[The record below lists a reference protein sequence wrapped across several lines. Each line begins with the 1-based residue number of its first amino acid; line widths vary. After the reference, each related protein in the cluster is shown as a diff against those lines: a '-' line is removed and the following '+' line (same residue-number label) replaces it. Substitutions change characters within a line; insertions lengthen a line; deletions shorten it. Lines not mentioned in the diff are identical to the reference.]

1 MHLRDCLWYYILSLL
16 VLSSSTIAEPDYHYQ
31 DTTLPVFLDCRSC
44 DFVYIRKDIRFVDWV
59 RDQSDAVVHVQIITQ
74 RTGSGGRK
82 YNVDFIGQHNF
93 SALNKSLQFA
103 LPPQIGQDKTREKI
117 SNIVKIGLLPYISS
131 PQLLNQIKITY
142 SDHRQESHQKPVEDP
157 WDNWVF
163 EIDGDGS
170 LDKEASQTSYE
181 IDGMFSARRITE
193 AWRLQIYI
201 RREYENDRFQNQEKE
216 ITSST
221 REYRGRW
228 RIVKSLGS
236 HWSMGIRG
244 RIISNTYDNM
254 DLSWQFGPAL
264 EYSLFNYEEEARR
277 VITLAYSV
285 NPKFDNYTA
294 TTIYGR
300 LNERLI
306 DHSIQLDLRF
316 TRPWGTARAGI
327 EGVHYLNKMDHY
339 RIESYGR
346 VSLRLFKE
354 FSIYCAGSF
363 DRLNDQFDLVRGDTT
378 LDQLLLQRRNLAT
391 DFEFNADIGLSY
403 TFGSIFNNVVNTRL

>member
-93 SALNKSLQFA
+93 SALNKNSHFA

-117 SNIVKIGLLPYISS
+117 SNIIKVGLLPYMSS
-131 PQLLNQIKITY
+131 SKLLNQIKITY

-201 RREYENDRFQNQEKE
+201 RSEYENDRFQNQEKE

-236 HWSMGIRG
+236 HWSLGIRG

-300 LNERLI
+300 LNGRLV
-306 DHSIQLDLRF
+306 DHAIQLDLRF
-316 TRPWGTARAGI
+316 TCPPGAR
-327 EGVHYLNKMDHY
+327 
-339 RIESYGR
+339 
-346 VSLRLFKE
+346 
-354 FSIYCAGSF
+354 
-363 DRLNDQFDLVRGDTT
+363 LVQA
-378 LDQLLLQRRNLAT
+378 LKVY
-391 DFEFNADIGLSY
+391 I
-403 TFGSIFNNVVNTRL
+403 I